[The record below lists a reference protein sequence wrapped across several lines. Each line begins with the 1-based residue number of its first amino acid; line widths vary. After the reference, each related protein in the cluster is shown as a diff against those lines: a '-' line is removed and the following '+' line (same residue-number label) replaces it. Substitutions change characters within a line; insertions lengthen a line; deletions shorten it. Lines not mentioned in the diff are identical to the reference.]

1 MDSFGVT
8 PQELA
13 NASSSCT
20 TTAGEV
26 QDQLAKLKAYVISME
41 GWWKGI
47 ASNTFQELMAEYD
60 IYSTMLHEALMD
72 IGSGLSGN
80 QMNYQ
85 DSETANI
92 NSINSIQN
100 ELGLPQINLN

>member
-1 MDSFGVT
+1 VQSFGVT

-13 NASSSCT
+13 NAANSCT
-20 TTAGEV
+20 TTAGTV
-26 QDQLAKLKAYVISME
+26 SDQLTSLRSYVTSME

-47 ASNTFQELMAEYD
+47 ASNTFQELMQEYD
-60 IYSTMLHEALMD
+60 IYSNMLHEALID

-92 NSINSIQN
+92 NSINVIQN
-100 ELGLPQINLN
+100 ELGQPKINLN